1 MTYRTLP
8 DRQVDMDSIQKALVH
23 SIDADAIGII
33 IKMKENAP
41 EGYLNMFREYVNACF
56 PQLKDKILITA
67 GVDYDIIQIRSR
79 HPHLFEESL

>member
-23 SIDADAIGII
+23 SIDADAIRII

-41 EGYLNMFREYVNACF
+41 EGL
-56 PQLKDKILITA
+56 
-67 GVDYDIIQIRSR
+67 GDIG
-79 HPHLFEESL
+79 